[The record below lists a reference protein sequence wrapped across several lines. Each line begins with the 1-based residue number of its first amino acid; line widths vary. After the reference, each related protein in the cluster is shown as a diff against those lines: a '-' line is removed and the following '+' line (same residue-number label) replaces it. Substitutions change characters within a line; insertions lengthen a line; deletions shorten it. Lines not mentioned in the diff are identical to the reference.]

1 MFLEGCQAKLGCSI
15 VLSGPDSQELKLV
28 KQAIKTCLKTAR
40 ILLLERELFR
50 FFVPEIQNFKPTAEE
65 EAPET

>member
-1 MFLEGCQAKLGCSI
+1 M
-15 VLSGPDSQELKLV
+15 LSGPDSQELKLV

-50 FFVPEIQNFKPTAEE
+50 FFVPEIERFRPKDEDET
-65 EAPET
+65 PEI